1 MTNTQQKVQVRSM
14 EPEDIDAIF
23 AIDRKISGR
32 QRAITYK
39 DLIHGVIGGQIDRSF
54 VAEINGQVIG
64 FVLASLMYVA
74 EQVTEAC
81 TIQILGVDPD
91 HWRQGI
97 ATKLTRMLLEKCR
110 SDGIKTIRVMVDQND
125 SELQGFF
132 KSMGFRR
139 GRLIDYST
147 EV

>member
-1 MTNTQQKVQVRSM
+1 MTDTLEKVQIRPM

-23 AIDRKISGR
+23 AIDRKISGV

-54 VAEINGQVIG
+54 VAEINGQVVG
-64 FVLASLMYVA
+64 FVLASLTYVA

-81 TIQILGVDPD
+81 TIQILGIDPD
-91 HWRQGI
+91 RWRQGI
-97 ATKLTRMLLEKCR
+97 ATKLIQALLEKCR
-110 SDGIKTIRVMVDQND
+110 SGGIKMVRVIVNEGD

-132 KSMGFRR
+132 KSIGFRR
-139 GRLIDYST
+139 GRLIDYSM